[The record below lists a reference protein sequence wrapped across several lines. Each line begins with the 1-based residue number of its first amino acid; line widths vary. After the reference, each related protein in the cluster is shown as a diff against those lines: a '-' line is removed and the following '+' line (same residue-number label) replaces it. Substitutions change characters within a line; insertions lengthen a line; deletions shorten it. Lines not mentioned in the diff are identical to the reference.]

1 MLVPGFTARQDMKTP
16 VRSGFYAMIASLVL
30 NVVLVF
36 PLAHAGLALATSL
49 GAFINAILLLKK
61 LWQKKIY
68 QPVSG
73 WGLFLTRVFCA
84 SIAMSVALYYLVDAS
99 WWNQWDS
106 GERIV
111 NLLKWIVIG
120 LVIYLATLVMTGL
133 RLHHL
138 SSSQV

>member
-1 MLVPGFTARQDMKTP
+1 
-16 VRSGFYAMIASLVL
+16 MIASLVL

-99 WWNQWDS
+99 WWNQWNS
-106 GERIV
+106 GERII

-133 RLHHL
+133 RLRHL
-138 SSSQV
+138 ASSQV